1 MNIYASATEKITD
14 VRTGRPEPLGASW
27 DGSGVNFAIFSESA
41 EGIELCLFENGD
53 PDTETARTPLKAGT
67 GHVWHAYIPGLKP
80 GQLYGYR
87 AHGPYSPAQGLR
99 FNPAKLLLDPY
110 ARAISGG
117 VNLSE
122 IHFDYKNTPRGVEPA
137 PDTRDSAAYMPKSVV
152 VDGSFEW
159 GGDSRPQIPAGK
171 TIIYEL
177 HVRGFTA
184 LHPLVPKELRGT
196 YTGLTAP
203 PVLEHLRSLGV
214 TTLELMPVHQ
224 RVSEKRLLENGLG
237 NYWGYSTI
245 GYFAPDTRF
254 SSTGAPGAQ
263 VTEFKDMV
271 KTLHRE
277 GFEIILDVVYNHTAE
292 GGATGPTLSLRGI
305 DNASYYRA
313 DPKNKG
319 HYANFT
325 GCGNTVNSAKPA
337 VWKLITESL
346 RYWVTEMHVDGF
358 RFDLAT
364 ALFRE
369 DPGYDRS
376 HALFGIIDRD
386 PVLSKVKL
394 IAEPWDLGPAGYQAG
409 NFPDP
414 WSEWNDRY
422 RNTVRRFWRGDRG
435 QLSDLAYRISGSSDI
450 YGARARGPY
459 TGVNYITSHDG
470 FTLNDLVTYEK
481 KHNEANLENN
491 MDGTEANYSCN
502 FGAEGPSEDPA
513 IKIHRERQKRNL
525 IATLF
530 LSQGIPMLASGD
542 EIGRTQRGNNN
553 AYCQDNDISWVNWSL
568 GPSEKELLD
577 FTRFMI
583 DFRKKHPV
591 LNQGKFFHGNI
602 VRHNGFK
609 DLIWFRK
616 DGNEMTNGDWQNG
629 GLLSMGLIK
638 SGDNLKII
646 RRRGKPGF
654 ENTLMLLLNAE
665 PGETEFVIPSFGIA
679 EKWQT
684 VVDTSSPHRTARP
697 RRIGSGYK
705 YTMAGRSL
713 AVMKPIYMKK
723 TKAASGRARTRIHE

>member
-1 MNIYASATEKITD
+1 LNRYAPETGKTTD
-14 VRTGRPEPLGASW
+14 IRTGRPEPLGASW
-27 DGSGVNFAIFSESA
+27 DGSGVNFAIFSEYA
-41 EGIELCLFENGD
+41 DGIDLCLFAKGV
-53 PDTETARTPLKAGT
+53 PDTETARIPLTSKT
-67 GHVWHAYIPGLKP
+67 GHIWHAYIPGLRP

-87 AHGPYSPAQGLR
+87 AHGPYSPAQGFR
-99 FNPAKLLLDPY
+99 FNPGKLLLDPY
-110 ARAISGG
+110 AKAISGG

-122 IHFDYKNTPRGVEPA
+122 IHLDYRKTPKGAEPA

-152 VDGSFEW
+152 IDGSFDW
-159 GGDSRPQIPAGK
+159 GKDSPPDIPVAK
-171 TIIYEL
+171 TVIYEL

-184 LHPLVPKELRGT
+184 LHPLVPEELRGT
-196 YTGLTAP
+196 YAGLTVP
-203 PVLEHLRSLGV
+203 PVLDHLRSLGV

-224 RVSEKRLLENGLG
+224 SVSEKRLLENGLG
-237 NYWGYSTI
+237 NYWGYNSI
-245 GYFAPDTRF
+245 GYFAPDIRF
-254 SSTGAPGAQ
+254 SSAGAAGGQ
-263 VTEFKDMV
+263 VAEFKDMV
-271 KTLHRE
+271 KTLHGE

-292 GGATGPTLSLRGI
+292 GGAAGPTLSFRGI
-305 DNASYYRA
+305 DNAYYRF
-313 DPKNKG
+313 DRKHKG
-319 HYANFT
+319 QFANYT
-325 GCGNTVNSAKPA
+325 GCGNTVNAAKPE
-337 VWKLITESL
+337 VWRLITGSL

-369 DPGYDRS
+369 DPEYNRS
-376 HALFGIIDRD
+376 HTLFGMINRD

-435 QLSDLAYRISGSSDI
+435 QLGDLAYRISGSSDL
-450 YGARARGPY
+450 YGARVRGPY
-459 TGVNYITSHDG
+459 TGINYVTSHDG

-491 MDGTEANYSCN
+491 MDGTDSNYSCN
-502 FGAEGPSEDPA
+502 FGVEGPSEDPA
-513 IKIHRERQKRNL
+513 IKNHRDRQKRNL

-530 LSQGIPMLASGD
+530 LSQGIPMLAAGD

-553 AYCQDNDISWVNWSL
+553 AYCQDNGISWVNWTL
-568 GPSEKELLD
+568 GPSEKELLE
-577 FTRFMI
+577 FTRFMV
-583 DFRKKHPV
+583 DFRKKHPI

-602 VRHNGFK
+602 VKHNGFK

-629 GLLSMGLIK
+629 SLLSMGLIK
-638 SGDNLKII
+638 SGDNLTII
-646 RRRGKPGF
+646 RRRGKPGY

-665 PGETEFVIPSFGIA
+665 PGEAEFVIPSFGIA

-684 VVDTSSPHRTARP
+684 VIETASSRGPKGP
-697 RRIGSGYK
+697 RRLRSGYK
-705 YTMAGRSL
+705 YIMAGRSL
-713 AVMKPIYMKK
+713 TVMKPIYIIKQ
-723 TKAASGRARTRIHE
+723 KAASR

>member
-1 MNIYASATEKITD
+1 MNRYAPETGKTTD
-14 VRTGRPEPLGASW
+14 IRTGRPEPLGASW
-27 DGSGVNFAIFSESA
+27 DGSGVNFAIFSEYA
-41 EGIELCLFENGD
+41 VGIELCLFAKGV
-53 PDTETARTPLKAGT
+53 PDTETARIPLTSKT
-67 GHVWHAYIPGLKP
+67 GHIWHAYIPGLKP

-87 AHGPYSPAQGLR
+87 AHGPYSPAQGFR
-99 FNPAKLLLDPY
+99 FNPGKLLLDPY
-110 ARAISGG
+110 AKAISGG

-122 IHFDYKNTPRGVEPA
+122 IHFDYRKTPKGAEPA

-152 VDGSFEW
+152 IDGSFDW
-159 GGDSRPQIPAGK
+159 GKDSPPDIPMAK
-171 TIIYEL
+171 TVIYEL

-196 YTGLTAP
+196 YAGLTVP
-203 PVLEHLRSLGV
+203 PVLDHLRSLGV

-224 RVSEKRLLENGLG
+224 SVSEKRLLENGLG
-237 NYWGYSTI
+237 NYWGYNSI
-245 GYFAPDTRF
+245 GYFAPDIRF
-254 SSTGAPGAQ
+254 SSAGVTGGQ
-263 VTEFKDMV
+263 VAEFKDMV
-271 KTLHRE
+271 KTLHGE

-292 GGATGPTLSLRGI
+292 GGATGPTLSFRGI
-305 DNASYYRA
+305 DNAYYRF
-313 DPKNKG
+313 DRKHKG
-319 HYANFT
+319 HFANYT
-325 GCGNTVNSAKPA
+325 GCGNTVNAAKPE
-337 VWKLITESL
+337 VWRLITGSL

-369 DPGYDRS
+369 DPEYNRS
-376 HALFGIIDRD
+376 HTLFGMINRD

-435 QLSDLAYRISGSSDI
+435 QLGDLAYRISGSSDL
-450 YGARARGPY
+450 YGARVRGPY
-459 TGVNYITSHDG
+459 TGINYVTSHDG

-491 MDGTEANYSCN
+491 MDGTDSNYSYN
-502 FGAEGPSEDPA
+502 FGVEGPSEDPA
-513 IKIHRERQKRNL
+513 IKNHRDRQKRNL

-530 LSQGIPMLASGD
+530 LSQGIPMLAAGD

-553 AYCQDNDISWVNWSL
+553 AYCQDNGISWVNWTL
-568 GPSEKELLD
+568 GPSEKELLE
-577 FTRFMI
+577 FTRFMV
-583 DFRKKHPV
+583 DFRKKHPI

-602 VRHNGFK
+602 VKHNGFK

-629 GLLSMGLIK
+629 SLLSMGLIK
-638 SGDNLKII
+638 SGDNLAII
-646 RRRGKPGF
+646 RRRGKPGY

-665 PGETEFVIPSFGIA
+665 PGEAEFVIPSFGIA

-684 VVDTSSPHRTARP
+684 VIETASSRGPKGP
-697 RRIGSGYK
+697 RRLRSGYK
-705 YTMAGRSL
+705 YIMAGRSL
-713 AVMKPIYMKK
+713 TVMKPIYIKK
-723 TKAASGRARTRIHE
+723 HKAASR

>member
-1 MNIYASATEKITD
+1 MNRYAPETGKTTD
-14 VRTGRPEPLGASW
+14 IRTGRPEPLGASC
-27 DGSGVNFAIFSESA
+27 DGSGVNFAIFSENA
-41 EGIELCLFENGD
+41 DGIDLCLFAKGV
-53 PDTETARTPLKAGT
+53 PDTETARIPLTSKT
-67 GHVWHAYIPGLKP
+67 GHIWHAYIPGLRP

-87 AHGPYSPAQGLR
+87 AHGPYSPAQGFR
-99 FNPAKLLLDPY
+99 FNPCKLLLDPY
-110 ARAISGG
+110 AKAISGG

-122 IHFDYKNTPRGVEPA
+122 IHLDYRKTPKGGEPA

-152 VDGSFEW
+152 IDGSFDW
-159 GGDSRPQIPAGK
+159 GKDSPPDIPVAK
-171 TIIYEL
+171 AVIYEL

-184 LHPLVPKELRGT
+184 LHPLVPEELRGT
-196 YTGLTAP
+196 YAGLTAP
-203 PVLEHLRSLGV
+203 PVLDHLRSLGV

-224 RVSEKRLLENGLG
+224 SVSEKRLLENGLG
-237 NYWGYSTI
+237 NYWGYNSI
-245 GYFAPDTRF
+245 GYCAPDIRF
-254 SSTGAPGAQ
+254 SSSGVTGGQ
-263 VTEFKDMV
+263 VAEFKDMV
-271 KTLHRE
+271 KTLHGE

-292 GGATGPTLSLRGI
+292 GGATGPTLSFRGI
-305 DNASYYRA
+305 DNAYYRF
-313 DPKNKG
+313 DRKHKG
-319 HYANFT
+319 QFANYT
-325 GCGNTVNSAKPA
+325 GCGNTVNAAKPE
-337 VWKLITESL
+337 VWRLITGSL

-369 DPGYDRS
+369 DPDYNRS
-376 HALFGIIDRD
+376 HTLFGMINRD

-435 QLSDLAYRISGSSDI
+435 QLGDLAYRISGSSDL

-459 TGVNYITSHDG
+459 TGINYVASHDG

-491 MDGTEANYSCN
+491 LDGTDSNYSCN
-502 FGAEGPSEDPA
+502 FGVEGPSEDPA
-513 IKIHRERQKRNL
+513 IKNHRDRQKRNL

-530 LSQGIPMLASGD
+530 LSQGIPMLAAGD

-553 AYCQDNDISWVNWSL
+553 AYCQDNGISWVNWTL

-577 FTRFMI
+577 FTRFMV
-583 DFRKKHPV
+583 DFRKKHPI
-591 LNQGKFFHGNI
+591 LNQGKFFHGN
-602 VRHNGFK
+602 VVKHNGFK

-629 GLLSMGLIK
+629 SLLSMGLIK
-638 SGDNLKII
+638 SGDNLAII
-646 RRRGKPGF
+646 RRRGKPGY

-665 PGETEFVIPSFGIA
+665 PGEAEFVIPSFGIA

-684 VVDTSSPHRTARP
+684 VIETASSRGPKGP
-697 RRIGSGYK
+697 RRLRSGYK
-705 YTMAGRSL
+705 YIMAGRSL
-713 AVMKPIYMKK
+713 TVMKPIYIIKH
-723 TKAASGRARTRIHE
+723 KAASR